1 MIQVRGPAD
10 YLEQDLG
17 EGLAIVGRI
26 PPPIVWDYIQKILL
40 NPLKEVILLKLG
52 ERPRSLRVLIGKL
65 GCVSGFKVIV
75 IYGKPLLTRFLI
87 HKNQIMVYKRAH
99 NIL

>member
-1 MIQVRGPAD
+1 VRGPAD

-52 ERPRSLRVLIGKL
+52 ERLRGLRVYIVPHGEM
-65 GCVSGFKVIV
+65 GWCVR
-75 IYGKPLLTRFLI
+75 L
-87 HKNQIMVYKRAH
+87 
-99 NIL
+99 